1 MEKINSVKCFCKLNK
16 PKVKFIYK
24 SKPKYETNFFIKK
37 KIISEKLFNVKR
49 AITYTLSIK
58 LT

>member
-37 KIISEKLFNVKR
+37 KKLFQKN
-49 AITYTLSIK
+49 YSM
-58 LT
+58 